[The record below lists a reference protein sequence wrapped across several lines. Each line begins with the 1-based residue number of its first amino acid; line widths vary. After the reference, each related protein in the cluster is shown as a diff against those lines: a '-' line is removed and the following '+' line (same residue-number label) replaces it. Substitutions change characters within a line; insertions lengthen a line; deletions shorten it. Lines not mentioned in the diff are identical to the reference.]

1 MAWRDQ
7 DSISRMEK
15 LKIIYI
21 SIHNLYLKI
30 TNGEIEGKVKLIV
43 VWIHKL
49 ESPAE
54 KSHFL

>member
-21 SIHNLYLKI
+21 YNLYLKI
-30 TNGEIEGKVKLIV
+30 TNGEIEGKVKLFV

-49 ESPAE
+49 ESPAK